1 VTQLA
6 AFPALDI
13 CKPARTQQTTWC
25 ATEAAAK
32 KNTLGTLGFRLLGS
46 QLVRALAL
54 ALGALA
60 ATLAAAGPRTA
71 SSGGGGLASGL
82 ASGLAASLHTYN
94 RATHT
99 PHPKRGR

>member
-1 VTQLA
+1 M
-6 AFPALDI
+6 
-13 CKPARTQQTTWC
+13 
-25 ATEAAAK
+25 AAAK

-71 SSGGGGLASGL
+71 ATLGGGL